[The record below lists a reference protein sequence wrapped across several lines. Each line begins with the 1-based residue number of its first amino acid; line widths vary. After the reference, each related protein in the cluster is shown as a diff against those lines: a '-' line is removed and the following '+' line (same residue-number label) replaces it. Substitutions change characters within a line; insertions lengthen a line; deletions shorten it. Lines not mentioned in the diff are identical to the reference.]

1 MTPGGY
7 NSRTVSNEIIEQLG
21 AVMVENDCDSLSDAI
36 STVSALALKQ
46 AEAKLARI
54 LTDQLEG

>member
-1 MTPGGY
+1 
-7 NSRTVSNEIIEQLG
+7 
-21 AVMVENDCDSLSDAI
+21 MVENDCESLSDAI
-36 STVSALALKQ
+36 STVSALALKK

>member
-1 MTPGGY
+1 MPPEGY
-7 NSRTVSNEIIEQLG
+7 NSLTISDELMEQLG